1 MKMSITIAYPQI
13 VQFVDGTQLELTD
26 DDWKKRL
33 LVVETNRAEKEIREI
48 FQKENFANSGAEF
61 IKDGQL
67 GSGLVRKFGDWQVHV
82 RLFQHLDNIQ
92 LDAEAEVSSNYIE
105 HLSHGWI
112 SAFKESWVIIEKHF
126 GELWV
131 YHKGS
136 EKYVLRVIKEV
147 TLELKEPE
155 SKTDVVT
162 TIGIGVAAVLIGAL
176 IVVVLKK

>member
-67 GSGLVRKFGDWQVHV
+67 GSGLVRKFGNWKVHV
-82 RLFQHLDNIQ
+82 RLFQHLDNI
-92 LDAEAEVSSNYIE
+92 
-105 HLSHGWI
+105 
-112 SAFKESWVIIEKHF
+112 
-126 GELWV
+126 
-131 YHKGS
+131 
-136 EKYVLRVIKEV
+136 
-147 TLELKEPE
+147 
-155 SKTDVVT
+155 
-162 TIGIGVAAVLIGAL
+162 
-176 IVVVLKK
+176 

>member
-1 MKMSITIAYPQI
+1 M
-13 VQFVDGTQLELTD
+13 
-26 DDWKKRL
+26 
-33 LVVETNRAEKEIREI
+33 
-48 FQKENFANSGAEF
+48 
-61 IKDGQL
+61 
-67 GSGLVRKFGDWQVHV
+67 
-82 RLFQHLDNIQ
+82 
-92 LDAEAEVSSNYIE
+92 
-105 HLSHGWI
+105 SHGWI